1 MRSDASPPSQ
11 TLIAT
16 PLAPLAATAKVS
28 CLCVTQPGR
37 EKMLERAMSDF
48 VRQHYAHRELVIMH
62 DADDAW
68 HADCEALAA
77 SFRDAQDCD
86 IRVFRAS
93 AGLSL
98 GELRNLSVA
107 QARGELVCQ
116 WDDDDRSHPDRL
128 AIQIKKLNEENAIA
142 CFLTQQLHWF
152 ADTRELIAEDCTR
165 DLYPGNVVQGSALV
179 RRAAMPAYDV
189 LRRGEDTALL
199 QSLVRAGAR
208 IAHVRGQPWLYCYH
222 FHGGNTFN
230 RAHHAA
236 IANAKRLTPAAEL
249 NIAARVRDALREFDP
264 AIDGSTESP

>member
-1 MRSDASPPSQ
+1 MRSDVSPPSQ

-16 PLAPLAATAKVS
+16 PHAPLTTTAKVS
-28 CLCVTQPGR
+28 CLCITQPGR
-37 EKMLERAMSDF
+37 ESMLERAMSDF
-48 VRQHYAHRELVIMH
+48 ARQSYAHRELVVVH
-62 DADDAW
+62 DADAVW

-77 SFRDAQDCD
+77 RFRNAHGCD
-86 IRVFRAS
+86 IRVVEAS

-107 QARGELVCQ
+107 HASGELVCQ

-128 AIQIKKLNEENAIA
+128 ATQIKKLNEENAIA

-165 DLYPGNVVQGSALV
+165 DLYPGNVVQGSAMV
-179 RRAAMPAYDV
+179 RRDAMPSYDA

-199 QSLVRAGAR
+199 QALMRAGAHV
-208 IAHVRGQPWLYCYH
+208 AHVRGQPWLYCYH
-222 FHGGNTFN
+222 FHGGNTFD

-236 IANAKRLTPAAEL
+236 IANAKRLTLAAEL
-249 NIAARVRDALREFDP
+249 NIAAQMRAALRDFNP
-264 AIDGSTESP
+264 PIDGSTGSP